1 MTTIHAC
8 TMPPAITTGP
18 VTDLSNPPKPSPANA
33 AGPGGDHAPSG
44 SGRAQHDWTDWLR
57 VADPDVEEALSE
69 RTCLACGSDQIVPT
83 DSLLPVALLGRRGAP
98 SRGEAA

>member
-1 MTTIHAC
+1 MSAIHIR
-8 TMPPAITTGP
+8 TMPPAIAARP
-18 VTDLSNPPKPSPANA
+18 LTDLSNSPKSSPANA

-57 VADPDVEEALSE
+57 VADPGVEEALSE

-83 DSLLPVALLGRRGAP
+83 DGLLPVALLRRPGAP
-98 SRGEAA
+98 IRGEAA